1 MNATTYGGAAVLI
14 ALLPIL
20 PLAMYLRRRAAPGH
34 RRVSLA
40 LAAASLALLGAGV
53 ATAASH
59 GLF

>member
-20 PLAMYLRRRAAPGH
+20 PLAMYLRRRGGTKRGRMFP
-34 RRVSLA
+34 A
-40 LAAASLALLGAGV
+40 LVAASLALLGAGV
-53 ATAASH
+53 ATATSH

>member
-1 MNATTYGGAAVLI
+1 MNVQTYSGAAVLI

-20 PLAMYLRRRAAPGH
+20 PLAMYLRRRAGTKH

-40 LAAASLALLGAGV
+40 LAATSLALLGAGV
-53 ATAASH
+53 ATAATQ

>member
-20 PLAMYLRRRAAPGH
+20 PLAMYLRRRTGAKHGRTAL
-34 RRVSLA
+34 V

-53 ATAASH
+53 ATAASQ
-59 GLF
+59 GLL